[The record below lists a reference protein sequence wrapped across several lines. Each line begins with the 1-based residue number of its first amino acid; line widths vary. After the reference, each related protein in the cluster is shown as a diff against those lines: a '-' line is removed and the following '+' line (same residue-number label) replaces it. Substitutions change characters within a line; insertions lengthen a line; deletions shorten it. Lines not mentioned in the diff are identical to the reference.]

1 MATNDKLTAPA
12 FNNPQ
17 AVRDQL
23 DTWLGWVNE
32 WLTAEARK
40 RAAAYNQRR
49 IDEGL
54 PNFAKADA
62 DRQGSVWYP
71 GRVGLDSGR
80 KYLKISNEWT
90 GQIFAFVRS
99 ADGAILRAAGGR
111 PVLNKIRGWIWS
123 EDVTT
128 WIHQYGVRYLPNC
141 GTDCFTMDDEAPQT
155 WPAPGPQPEPEPTK
169 GWMDQQF
176 EQEDAE
182 ADAEDAA
189 EAEWFA
195 GLNAARAEVGLEPY
209 AFLEPTEEPEAQPTR
224 PEDRE
229 VTIKLSEL
237 LTIQSTMTALCAI
250 VSLDHDGPNDN
261 QEQDYADIFGE
272 CKNSHRWWLEQAREA
287 VKIPTSISRQMRKS
301 WALYSPEPAA
311 NVGRAVA
318 VKRHEVAALRSS
330 VNALLGVLAERSGTP
345 ARASEEVFAGVY
357 RTRRLE
363 KGSGAAVEDFM
374 AECRQVMDQTE
385 GILD

>member
-1 MATNDKLTAPA
+1 MATNQLTPPA
-12 FNNPQ
+12 FTNTK
-17 AVRDQL
+17 AVREHL
-23 DTWLGWVNE
+23 ETWLGWVNE
-32 WLTAEARK
+32 WHAADAKK
-40 RAAAYNQRR
+40 RADAYNQRR
-49 IDEGL
+49 IEEGL
-54 PNFAKADA
+54 PHFAKADPN
-62 DRQGSVWYP
+62 RQGSTWYR
-71 GRVGLDSGR
+71 GRLVLDSGR

-90 GQIFAFVRS
+90 GQTFAYVRA

-111 PVLNKIRGWIWS
+111 PVLNKIRGWIWV
-123 EDVTT
+123 EDLTT
-128 WIHQYGVRYLPNC
+128 WIHEYGVRYLPNT
-141 GTDCFTMDDEAPQT
+141 GTPCFTMDEEAPQT
-155 WPAPGPQPEPEPTK
+155 WPAPGPQPEPTK

-176 EQEDAE
+176 EEEDAE

-195 GLNAARAEVGLEPY
+195 GLNAARAEVGLEPH
-209 AFLEPTEEPEAQPTR
+209 AFLEPTEEPEPEPTR

-237 LTIQSTMTALCAI
+237 MKMESAMTALCAI
-250 VSLDHDGPNDN
+250 VSLDHDGPLGGR
-261 QEQDYADIFGE
+261 EQGYANSVGE
-272 CKNSHRWWLEQAREA
+272 CKDTQRWLLEQAREA
-287 VKIPTSISRQMRKS
+287 VKIPTSISRQMRKG

-345 ARASEEVFAGVY
+345 TRASEEVFAGVY

-363 KGSGAAVEDFM
+363 KGSGAAVGDFM